1 MLYIACFI
9 AGFIAFPIIGG
20 VFLWA
25 LFADEEYFTSF
36 DQERDL

>member
-20 VFLWA
+20 VFLWC
-25 LFADEEYFTSF
+25 LFADFTSF